1 MLLAFW
7 NWIEKSK
14 RRNNTEGDT
23 IVKHSNL
30 NLKTIKIESFIRKLK
45 LIFNFKLSKIVLLL
59 SPHTYSIKNISC
71 LTDGIFD
78 NSATIEKNHYKKLPL
93 DSMIKFKEK
102 YVGTIFF
109 LYLLTNHNNFY
120 LSIH

>member
-1 MLLAFW
+1 MTH
-7 NWIEKSK
+7 SK
-14 RRNNTEGDT
+14 
-23 IVKHSNL
+23 L

-45 LIFNFKLSKIVLLL
+45 IIFDFKLSKVVLLL
-59 SPHTYSIKNISC
+59 SPHTYSLKSISC

-109 LYLLTNHNNFY
+109 PVFVDK
-120 LSIH
+120 SP